1 MVDRFTGTPVA
12 VYDATWTLLMANP
25 PYAALM
31 GDPSGWRGN
40 ERNGVWRHFAG
51 QGSRARHTPES
62 LRAFE
67 AALVADLRA
76 AAARY
81 PADQRLR
88 RLIGDL
94 RTSSDRFA
102 ELWDSGTVGRHEAA
116 RKIIDHPHVGALTLD
131 CDVLTVAG
139 SDLRIMVY
147 TAEPGTEDAER
158 LALLTV
164 LGTQTLA
171 G

>member
-1 MVDRFTGTPVA
+1 MWRNFVGPGGRVRQTP
-12 VYDATWTLLMANP
+12 
-25 PYAALM
+25 AA
-31 GDPSGWRGN
+31 R
-40 ERNGVWRHFAG
+40 
-51 QGSRARHTPES
+51 
-62 LRAFE
+62 RAFE
-67 AALVADLRA
+67 AAQVGDLRA

-88 RLIGDL
+88 RLIADL
-94 RTSSDRFA
+94 RAHSERFA
-102 ELWDSGTVGRHEAA
+102 ELWDSGAVGPHESA
-116 RKIIDHPHVGALTLD
+116 RKTIEHPQVGPLTLD

-139 SDLRIMVY
+139 SDMFIIIY

-164 LGTQTLA
+164 LGTQALV